1 MLTQNIS
8 INNCKR
14 KRPGEFYPALSGKV
28 TPPLSK
34 RGICTA
40 DGSVKILQQLQSNI
54 PMTTDAEVE
63 FNSGMTAFEAR
74 EFVRAMHFLL
84 PFAEQGVAEAQHRVA
99 IMQQNGLGMVRNE
112 SQAYKWMKAGAEQ
125 GHPLAQHG
133 LGFMYMQGDCVAKS
147 SEKAVYWFTQAAEQG
162 LAGSQ
167 TTLAMMYENGDGV
180 EQDLDAAKKWYAEAG
195 Y

>member
-1 MLTQNIS
+1 MSQYI
-8 INNCKR
+8 
-14 KRPGEFYPALSGKV
+14 
-28 TPPLSK
+28 
-34 RGICTA
+34 RGICSA
-40 DGSVKILQQLQSNI
+40 VGSVKMRYQLQKNSL
-54 PMTTDAEVE
+54 MTTDEEVD

-99 IMQQNGLGMVRNE
+99 IMEQNGLGKVRNE
-112 SQAYKWMKAGAEQ
+112 CQAFKWMKAGAEQ
-125 GHPLAQHG
+125 DHALAQHG
-133 LGFMYMQGDCVAKS
+133 LGFMYMQGDCVAKN

-180 EQDLDAAKKWYAEAG
+180 EKDLDAAKKWYQEAG